1 MPPRAAATP
10 YHHGDL
16 RAAML
21 EAAQHILEAEGIE
34 GLTLRAAARAAG
46 VSHAAPKNHFGDLS
60 GLLSELAAVGFRQF
74 TSDLKA
80 AMDTVTSGSAEERL
94 DEMGSAYV
102 GFAKAHPGMFV
113 LMFRSERLD
122 LQRPALRQAID
133 DAQAAL
139 AGSMA
144 ARLGIG
150 DAAAARAPITPEQG
164 AAMVRAWSLVHGF
177 SMLLIDHRLDRVL
190 ANMPPGSDWRTLLA
204 QTFSVGSHP
213 R

>member
-21 EAAQHILEAEGIE
+21 EAAQRILESEGIE

-60 GLLSELAAVGFRQF
+60 GLLSELAAIGFRRF
-74 TSDLKA
+74 TSELKA
-80 AMDTVTSGSAEERL
+80 AMEKMPSGSAEERL
-94 DEMGSAYV
+94 DAMGAAYV

-113 LMFRSERLD
+113 LMFRGERLD
-122 LQRPALRQAID
+122 LQRPALRQAVD
-133 DAQAAL
+133 EAQAAL
-139 AGSMA
+139 ASSMA
-144 ARLGIG
+144 ARLGI
-150 DAAAARAPITPEQG
+150 DAAATGHGSVTPEQG

-177 SMLLIDHRLDRVL
+177 SMLLIDGRLDRVL
-190 ANMPPGSDWRTLLA
+190 AQMPPGSDWRTLLA
-204 QTFSVGSHP
+204 RTFSVGSHP